1 LKLYLS
7 PGACSLAPHITL
19 AEAGLKYEIEKVDLR
34 TKITKGGQDFRQI
47 NAKGAVPAL
56 QLDDG
61 QVLTECAAIVQYI
74 ADLNPAAHLAPP
86 AGTFD
91 RSRLQEWLNYIAS
104 ELHKGFAPLFTPGT
118 TDDGKKAARAALDL
132 KFDYL
137 AGQLE
142 GKSYLL
148 GTGFTVADSYLY
160 TVLSWT
166 KYVGI
171 DLGKWPSI
179 ESYFDGIAARPAVLA
194 VRKAESEI

>member
-7 PGACSLAPHITL
+7 PGACSLAPHIAL

-34 TKITKGGQDFRQI
+34 AKTTKSGQDFWQI
-47 NAKGAVPAL
+47 NAKGGVPAL

-61 QVLTECAAIVQYI
+61 QVLTECAAVVQYI
-74 ADLNPAAHLAPP
+74 ADLNPGAELAPP
-86 AGTFD
+86 VGTFT
-91 RSRLQEWLNYIAS
+91 RNRLQEWLNYIAS
-104 ELHKGFAPLFTPGT
+104 ELHKGFAPLFNPQT
-118 TDDGKKAARAALDL
+118 TDDGKKAALTALDV

-148 GTGFTVADSYLY
+148 GTGFTVADGYLF
-160 TVLSWT
+160 TVLTWT

-179 ESYFDGIAARPAVLA
+179 ESYFKGIAARPAVLA